1 MKRLFGFVLLFISC
15 AAGQPA
21 IIVPSPPPTD
31 SLPTQGPWKHA
42 VVAGITMTQIA
53 FKDWAQGGENA
64 LSYAINLNGKSNR
77 DDDATNWSNS
87 YRLGFGQTRLGSQGL
102 RKTDDKI
109 DLESV
114 LSFIINAPIDPY
126 ASLTLKTQFASGYT
140 YDQKTG
146 TRTPV
151 SKFFDPA
158 YLTQTAGFRYKPLP
172 QIKTRLGAGVREVIT
187 SVYRVYADDPKT
199 TQIEKIKV
207 DGGFESVTN
216 IDFELDENLVF
227 AGRLELFSA
236 FRALDEVIVRSDNSI
251 TAKVGKFVSVIL
263 NIQII
268 NDTRATARTQL
279 KETLSLGFIYT
290 LI

>member
-1 MKRLFGFVLLFISC
+1 MKRLLPLLVMASLSY
-15 AAGQPA
+15 GQP
-21 IIVPSPPPTD
+21 SLPPTPVPVPD
-31 SLPTQGPWKHA
+31 STLPGPWKHA
-42 VVAGITMTQIA
+42 IAAGVTLTQIA

-64 LSYAINLNGKSNR
+64 LSYAVSVNGTSNR
-77 DDDATNWSNS
+77 EDETTNWSNT
-87 YRLGFGQTRLGSQGL
+87 YKFGFGQARLGSQGL

-114 LSFIINAPIDPY
+114 LSFKIKAPIDPY
-126 ASLTLKTQFASGYT
+126 ASLTLKTQFATGYLHDAT
-140 YDQKTG
+140 TG

-158 YLTQTAGFRYKPLP
+158 YLTQTVGFRYQPVP
-172 QIKTRLGAGVREVIT
+172 EVKTRLGAGLREVVT
-187 SVYRVYADDPKT
+187 SRYPSYADDPAT
-199 TQIEKIKV
+199 AEIEKIKV
-207 DGGFESVTN
+207 DGGLESVTN
-216 IDFELDENLVF
+216 VDFEIDENLLF
-227 AGRLELFSA
+227 TAKLELFSA

-263 NIQII
+263 NVQII
-268 NDTRATARTQL
+268 NDTRVTPLTQI